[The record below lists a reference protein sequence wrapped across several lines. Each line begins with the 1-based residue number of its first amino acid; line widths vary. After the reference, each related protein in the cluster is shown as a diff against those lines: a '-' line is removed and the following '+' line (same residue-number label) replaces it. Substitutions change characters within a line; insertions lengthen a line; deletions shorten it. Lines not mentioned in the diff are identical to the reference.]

1 MATAPKTR
9 TLTATRVRGCW
20 AYCSRAAE
28 TTSWKSRSK
37 MELTAS
43 FQLVENELNNY
54 CLDSFF
60 ERQPFSDTDEWG
72 SISDFYRVLV
82 QYFVHKRGVYHG
94 FAAQRLYSPFKL
106 KVNTTDKS
114 ARSDPVLI
122 IPPFQFKGQNNF
134 NISEEHFCYYTPS
147 PPPVC
152 IKISP
157 ILQHT
162 FS

>member
-1 MATAPKTR
+1 
-9 TLTATRVRGCW
+9 
-20 AYCSRAAE
+20 
-28 TTSWKSRSK
+28 

-114 ARSDPVLI
+114 NRSG
-122 IPPFQFKGQNNF
+122 QF
-134 NISEEHFCYYTPS
+134 
-147 PPPVC
+147 
-152 IKISP
+152 
-157 ILQHT
+157 
-162 FS
+162 